1 MKYII
6 STFLFFILLS
16 GSPAAAADKDKILT
30 LDAAIEQAL
39 SQNPSI
45 AAAYYASQ
53 AAHARP
59 PQAATPPDPQFM
71 LQFTR
76 VPINTIDVNQG
87 AKEYMVEQ
95 KIPFPS
101 KLVYGYKA
109 EKRMAEAL
117 TFRETMTAQEI
128 VRQIKQ
134 AYVTVWRLQEEERID
149 RRTLSIYAQS
159 KGSTETAYATLEV
172 PIADPVRASVN
183 FGEIEAELALVE
195 QERIEA
201 TAKLSSLLA
210 APLDPHTKVAQPKDP
225 PPVADIDELL
235 DIAKT
240 VRPEI
245 AEADKMIASEGANL
259 SKAKSQYGPDLTLR
273 WGYVDM
279 PGGQQNAWTGRVM
292 VTVPL
297 WSLSKQRFGVRESK
311 AMLKRAESLK
321 VEAVQNT
328 EADVKSSY
336 ARLMAAKKI
345 IRVYSATVLPRA
357 RLLLKSS
364 QEAYKSGKGDFLS
377 VVDAIRSLN
386 NAELMLVRAKADATI
401 AHADLER
408 AVGTS
413 ALKEGLK

>member
-1 MKYII
+1 MRYII
-6 STFLFFILLS
+6 FIILFFALFMS
-16 GSPAAAADKDKILT
+16 NPAAAKDKGEILT

-53 AAHARP
+53 AAYARS

-71 LQFTR
+71 LQFTQ

-95 KIPFPS
+95 TIPFPS

-109 EKRMAEAL
+109 EKRRAEAL
-117 TFRETMTAQEI
+117 TFHETMTAQEV

-134 AYVTVWRLQEEERID
+134 AYVTVWRLQEEENID
-149 RRTLSIYAQS
+149 RRTLSIYSQN
-159 KGSTETAYATLEV
+159 KGSAETAYATLEGPV
-172 PIADPVRASVN
+172 ADPVRASVN
-183 FGEIEAELALVE
+183 LGEIEAKLALVE

-201 TAKLSSLLA
+201 IAGLSSLMVV
-210 APLDPHTKVAQPKDP
+210 PLDPFTKVAQPKDP
-225 PPVADIDELL
+225 PSVANLDELL
-235 DIAKT
+235 DRAKS

-279 PGGQQNAWTGRVM
+279 PGSLQNAWTGRVM
-292 VTVPL
+292 LSVPL
-297 WSLSKQRFGVRESK
+297 WSLSKQRFGVKESK
-311 AMLKRAESLK
+311 AMLKRAESIK
-321 VEAVQNT
+321 VEAMQNT

-345 IRVYSATVLPRA
+345 IRVYSGTVLPRA
-357 RLLLKSS
+357 RLLLSSS
-364 QEAYKSGKGDFLS
+364 QEAYRSGKGDFLS
-377 VVDAIRSLN
+377 IVDAIRSLN
-386 NAELMLVRAKADATI
+386 NAELMLVRSRADALI
-401 AHADLER
+401 AFADLER

-413 ALKEGLK
+413 TMKEGIK